1 MTAARTPLSRPEV
14 PRRASGPCHLSGTLE
29 GEAMQVIRMHDYLT
43 YAPKHTKPNVK
54 ALRRI
59 MVSFFAATGIA
70 FCICMLVITRNVKAI
85 NNSPPQRAA
94 IHRCQCKAQC
104 IR

>member
-1 MTAARTPLSRPEV
+1 MT
-14 PRRASGPCHLSGTLE
+14 
-29 GEAMQVIRMHDYLT
+29 VIRMHDYLT
-43 YAPKHTKPNVK
+43 YAPKHTQPNIK

-59 MVSFFAATGIA
+59 MYSFFAATGIA
-70 FCICMLVITRNVKAI
+70 FFVCMLVITRNVKAI

-94 IHRCQCKAQC
+94 IHRCQCKGQC